1 MKVRVRR
8 VDPAEQKIPIST
20 EYIKLESFL
29 KLANAVESGGMA
41 KNFILNEEVSVNGEI
56 CTMRGKKL
64 RPGDRVKFDGCVY
77 LVTQGTNEN

>member
-1 MKVRVRR
+1 MKVRVKR
-8 VDPAEQKIPIST
+8 VSQGEQSIGITT

-41 KNFILNEEVSVNGEI
+41 KSMIQNGEVLVNGEV

-64 RPGDRVKFDGCVY
+64 RPGDKVKFLGSSY
-77 LVTQGTNEN
+77 LVEETPCR